1 MMESLHWNRSAGPS
15 RGLAMDRS
23 PDKGNSCRPCYDQ
36 HPSTGGTDDQRPLKE
51 IGSITPTQCTCL
63 SFLIKKDKNWKQIH
77 CLIWPGQVSH
87 NLRKTQPPF
96 WCSYGKAMIH
106 ATTVYRIA
114 FSFREGYLIP
124 TDQHIVWWILY
135 KPFVKVFLANM
146 FACSGSTKTGRDIAH
161 PQGALT
167 NSYHGQ
173 NSFYVRYSPQRVSAL
188 PVVDILCNTPSK
200 CLCTQIL
207 KDWSFTTT
215 LSFTNSWKLILKGPF
230 LTEMTLNP
238 TNLPNNSCPPSAH
251 LHLAETPGRL
261 SSAWADASWQG
272 GLKKAE
278 RWRVQLGQHA
288 GQHQRTNK
296 QSNNNKQWNT
306 KQLTTKNK

>member
-63 SFLIKKDKNWKQIH
+63 SFLIKKDKSWKQIH

-124 TDQHIVWWILY
+124 TDQHIVWWILMDLVQTICQSFPC
-135 KPFVKVFLANM
+135 KHVRM
-146 FACSGSTKTGRDIAH
+146 FWFNKNWKGHR
-161 PQGALT
+161 
-167 NSYHGQ
+167 
-173 NSFYVRYSPQRVSAL
+173 
-188 PVVDILCNTPSK
+188 TPPR
-200 CLCTQIL
+200 C
-207 KDWSFTTT
+207 
-215 LSFTNSWKLILKGPF
+215 
-230 LTEMTLNP
+230 
-238 TNLPNNSCPPSAH
+238 PN
-251 LHLAETPGRL
+251 
-261 SSAWADASWQG
+261 
-272 GLKKAE
+272 K
-278 RWRVQLGQHA
+278 
-288 GQHQRTNK
+288 
-296 QSNNNKQWNT
+296 
-306 KQLTTKNK
+306 